1 MARLTGSASDL
12 DRMIICKSTQ
22 NSHMYKCCLVILRHF
37 VETTK
42 VVGTGQWGI
51 NWINHY
57 HHSSKEKTKQLQHT
71 QSSWIQREW
80 SRIKPRLGPAW
91 FSGRWCVKNLQ
102 SLTEVLVHS
111 FQTLKFLFINTM
123 EGHFGLL
130 ACLLSICVRLFS
142 YK

>member
-1 MARLTGSASDL
+1 MVWLTRSASDL

-22 NSHMYKCCLVILRHF
+22 NSHMYKCCLVILRCF

-42 VVGTGQWGI
+42 VVGMGQWCI

-71 QSSWIQREW
+71 QSSGTRREW
-80 SRIKPRLGPAW
+80 SRIKPRLGPCSW
-91 FSGRWCVKNLQ
+91 VGHVVKNL
-102 SLTEVLVHS
+102 LHS
-111 FQTLKFLFINTM
+111 SRTLKFLFISIM
-123 EGHFGLL
+123 EGFVFFLICSL
-130 ACLLSICVRLFS
+130 VCFLFVLFICLLL

>member
-1 MARLTGSASDL
+1 MAKLTGSASDL

-22 NSHMYKCCLVILRHF
+22 NSHMYRCCLVILRHF

-42 VVGTGQWGI
+42 VVGMGQWCI

-71 QSSWIQREW
+71 QSSWTRREW
-80 SRIKPRLGPAW
+80 SCIKPRLGTAW

-102 SLTEVLVHS
+102 PLTEHLVHS
-111 FQTLKFLFINTM
+111 FQTLKFLFINTT
-123 EGHFGLL
+123 ERHFGLL
-130 ACLLSICVRLFS
+130 ASLLSICVCLFP